1 MSVVDGIVSGL
12 DTTSV
17 INQLMSL
24 ERAPIARLEA
34 KQKDLDRK
42 LQAWND
48 IQRAAG
54 TLRTASSG
62 LAKEAAFLVSTV
74 RSSNSELATATV
86 RDGAAP
92 GVASF
97 RVHRLATAH
106 AVMSGAG
113 VTGSSAQTGS
123 GRVAIG
129 SGLQALGITA
139 VAVDAAASARLA
151 DLRVASAGSDQV
163 EVRLGDDTVTVA
175 RSSGTVTV
183 GGLTL
188 TVGAGG
194 LLDGTGRVQVLAPEA
209 TTTVAGFASS
219 VSVARAQV
227 VNIGTSQTAD
237 TRLVLTSRST
247 GVAGSL
253 LVGHTGLDTSF
264 ASAIGA
270 TTTLTAAQDARIEIG
285 TGQYVERSTNAISDV
300 FDGLTVQLASADPQ
314 TTVTV
319 DVSRD
324 TSAIVSKVKDWV
336 NALNAT
342 LTAVDSRSGYDAASK
357 TGGVLQGDSTARRLR
372 DTVVRS
378 MRSEASSGNGQN
390 LAQLGI
396 TVDRFGRY
404 SVDDTVLQA
413 KLTADPAAV
422 ASVFARSGASTSSAV
437 TFSSA
442 SEATQAGTYAVMITQ
457 AASQATALGSGFTTL
472 GQDEQITISIGS
484 LLASVQ
490 LRGGMSPTEAAAALN
505 DAFAVRGLGLTA
517 DVAAGVLRVRST
529 AYGSSSRFSVTSD
542 QAGAGTTGL
551 GGAAA
556 DTPVEVAGSDVVG
569 TIGGVAALGSG
580 QMLTASTGAASG
592 LRLRIDAT
600 TPGALGSITYTPG
613 AGGGLLQA
621 LGAAGGVDGMLKGAT
636 DTLNSTRRSYDERI
650 DALQRRLEATQ
661 TRLRRQFSQMESL
674 LSQMRS
680 QGDRLSSAI
689 SNGVYGS

>member
-54 TLRTASSG
+54 TLRSASSG
-62 LAKEAAFLVSTV
+62 LAKEAAFLVTTV

-106 AVMSGAG
+106 SVMSGAG
-113 VTGSSAQTGS
+113 VTSSTAQTGA

-129 SGLQALGITA
+129 SGLQSLGITA
-139 VAVDAAASARLA
+139 VAVDAATSATLT
-151 DLRVASAGSDQV
+151 DLRVASAGSGQV

-175 RSSGTVTV
+175 RNAGSVTV

-188 TVGAGG
+188 TIGAGG
-194 LLDGTGRVQVLAPEA
+194 LSDGTGRVQVLAPEA

-219 VSVARAQV
+219 VSVARAQI
-227 VNIGTSQTAD
+227 VNVGSSQTAD

-264 ASAIGA
+264 AAALGG

-285 TGQYVERSTNAISDV
+285 TGQFIERSTNAISDV
-300 FDGLTVQLASADPQ
+300 FDGLTVQLTSADPT
-314 TTVTV
+314 TTVSV
-319 DVSRD
+319 DVDRD
-324 TSAIVSKVKDWV
+324 ASAIVSKVKDWV

-342 LTAVDSRSGYDAASK
+342 LTAIDSRSGYDAASK
-357 TGGVLQGDSTARRLR
+357 SGGVLQGDSTARRLR
-372 DTVVRS
+372 ETIVQG
-378 MRSEASSGNGQN
+378 MRGEVAGSSVQN

-404 SVDDTVLQA
+404 SVDDTTLQA
-413 KLTADPAAV
+413 KLADDPAAV
-422 ASVFARSGASTSSAV
+422 AAVFARSGTSTSSAV
-437 TFSSA
+437 SFSGA
-442 SEATQAGTYAVMITQ
+442 SEATQGGTYAVMITQ
-457 AASQATALGSGFTTL
+457 AASQATALGSGFATL
-472 GQDEQITISIGS
+472 GEDEQVTFSIGS

-490 LRGGMSPTEAAAALN
+490 LRGGMSPSEAAAALN
-505 DAFAVRGLGLTA
+505 DAFALRGLGLTA

-529 AYGSSSRFSVTSD
+529 AYGASQSFTVSSDR
-542 QAGAGTTGL
+542 AGAGSSGL
-551 GGAAA
+551 GGATAN
-556 DTPVEVAGSDVVG
+556 TPVSATGTDVAG
-569 TIGGVAALGSG
+569 TIGGVAALGAG
-580 QMLTASTGAASG
+580 QLLTASTGAASG

-600 TPGALGSITYTPG
+600 VPGALGSVTYTPG
-613 AGGGLLQA
+613 AGGGLLQT
-621 LGAAGGVDGMLKGAT
+621 LGAAGGVDGMLKGAR
-636 DTLNSTRRSYDERI
+636 DTLTSTRRTYDDRI
-650 DALQRRLEATQ
+650 DAMQRRLEATQ
-661 TRLRRQFSQMESL
+661 LRLRRQFSQMESL

-689 SNGVYGS
+689 ANGVYSS